1 MTLTKTGF
9 LLYSD
14 CAKAH
19 WVRLNRPSE
28 IPPSAPDAFVQMLMR
43 QGYEV
48 EALARSLIETWPDA
62 DQFAFQV
69 DFVADGLEARADA
82 VRSNENGSID
92 LFEIKG
98 STSIKGSTGDHVVD
112 AAFQA
117 VVAERAGAN
126 VRRIHIV
133 HVNKEYVREGP
144 IRPEALLVF
153 ADVTDKVAEGRAAIE
168 TKIDDALAFLAG
180 ASLDED
186 GCECRFKGSPDKH
199 CPTFARFNPDIAE
212 PSLYVLPRITTP
224 KLKKLDEEGRFSLD
238 RIEEGEISKRQ
249 ALVLRSIRHGIPII
263 DKNKIER
270 FVGNLEHPLYFYD
283 YETYGSAIPIANG
296 YRPHEQ
302 IPVQFSVHRL
312 DRNGEVT
319 HFEFLA
325 DAPGMERSLVEALE
339 ECIGPVGHC
348 LAWHMSTETG
358 CNDRL
363 ARLVPEKRAFLDG
376 VNART
381 RDLMK
386 PFEEDYVDG
395 RFGGSTSIKKV
406 LPVLVP
412 DLTYNAS
419 EVHDGT
425 GALEA
430 WKSLITSGD
439 SDEKNEI
446 RRQLLAYCKLDTL
459 AMVEIY
465 KVLSSIALG
474 A

>member
-9 LLYSD
+9 LQYND
-14 CAKAH
+14 CSKEH
-19 WVRLNRPSE
+19 WVRINRPGE
-28 IPPSAPDAFVQMLMR
+28 MPPSAPNAFVQMLMN

-62 DQFAFQV
+62 GQFAFQV
-69 DFVADGLEARADA
+69 DFLADGLEARADA
-82 VRSNENGSID
+82 IRSNEDGSID
-92 LFEIKG
+92 LFEIKS

-112 AAFQA
+112 ATFQA
-117 VVAERAGAN
+117 VVAERGGAK
-126 VRRIHIV
+126 VRRVHIV
-133 HVNKEYVREGP
+133 HVNKEYVREGE

-153 ADVTDKVAEGRAAIE
+153 ADVTEQVAVARAAIE
-168 TKIDDALAFLAG
+168 AQIDDALAFLA
-180 ASLDED
+180 SIDLDED
-186 GCECRFKGSPDKH
+186 GCECRFKGSSDKH
-199 CPTFARFNPDIAE
+199 CQTFARFNRGIVE

-238 RIEEGEISKRQ
+238 KIAEGEISKRQ
-249 ALVLRSIRHGIPII
+249 ALVLRSILDGIPII
-263 DKNKIER
+263 DTNKIEG
-270 FVGNLEHPLYFYD
+270 FVRGLELPIYFYD
-283 YETYGSAIPIANG
+283 YETFGSAIPIADG

-312 DRNGEVT
+312 DPSGEVE

-339 ECIGPVGHC
+339 KCIGPTGHC
-348 LAWHMSTETG
+348 LAWNMSTEMG

-363 ARLVPEKRAFLDG
+363 ARLVPEKRAFLDD

-412 DLTYNAS
+412 DLKYNAS
-419 EVHDGT
+419 EIHDGT
-425 GALEA
+425 GALDA
-430 WKSLITSGD
+430 WKSLISRNDTD
-439 SDEKNEI
+439 KKAEI
-446 RRQLLAYCKLDTL
+446 RRQLLAYCELDTL

-465 KVLSSIALG
+465 KVLRSIAV
-474 A
+474 